1 MRLAD
6 TLSSAGAGT
15 MRLPLTPGVTLM
27 LKLAS
32 GVRLEVKLTP
42 CVTLMWKLASGV
54 RFGSICVVLA
64 YFQAV
69 VCPPF
74 CHPSVLP
81 CDSIQCSGNLQS
93 L

>member
-1 MRLAD
+1 
-6 TLSSAGAGT
+6 

-69 VCPPF
+69 VMLKLAWCTVRF
-74 CHPSVLP
+74 G
-81 CDSIQCSGNLQS
+81 SI
-93 L
+93 